1 MGRKKITV
9 LDWLNTIG
17 STGDPIKTSVR
28 YGTTRYG
35 STVECSGKSADWLAA
50 HFSPAALPVMDAR
63 VHHVEIT
70 QDEIIIYA
78 KPKTVII

>member
-1 MGRKKITV
+1 MAKKITV

-35 STVECSGKSADWLAA
+35 STEECSGKNADWLAS
-50 HFSPAALPVMDAR
+50 HFPPAALPVMEAR

-70 QDEIIIYA
+70 HDEITIYA
-78 KPKTVII
+78 RPKTVTI